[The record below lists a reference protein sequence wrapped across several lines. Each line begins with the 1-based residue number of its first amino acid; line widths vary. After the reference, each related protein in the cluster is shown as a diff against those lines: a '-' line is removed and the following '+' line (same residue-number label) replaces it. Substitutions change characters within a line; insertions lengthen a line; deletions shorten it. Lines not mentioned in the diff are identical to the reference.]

1 MKKLV
6 LTTVCSLAMVGA
18 TVAQQGLVNWSTAPG
33 SFFIVQTNG
42 TLYSSFFGGGTATLG
57 GIGNEGPGAAGPG
70 FYDALLYGS
79 QNTTGVQVAD
89 PSTLNAL
96 LTGWSATGLYATN
109 ALAATSNGRLGLVSP
124 NLGATVP
131 WGGNTDAN
139 GQSNN
144 IVMAGWS
151 ANLGTTWA
159 AVSNNLANWATVGPT
174 IVGPAFFGL
183 SATGFIVGNDS
194 PSSGATLFVSTQGS
208 FTGNG
213 LPLSQPSASPQVLF
227 LLPVPEPATM
237 ALVGLGGL
245 SLMLFRRQRK

>member
-6 LTTVCSLAMVGA
+6 LTTACSLAMVGA
-18 TVAQQGLVNWSTAPG
+18 TFAQGIINWATAPS

-42 TLYSSFFGGGTATLG
+42 TLYSSLFGGGAATLG
-57 GIGNEGPGAAGPG
+57 GIGNEGPGVAGPG
-70 FYDALLYGS
+70 FYEVLLYDGV
-79 QNTTGVQVAD
+79 NTTGTAVAD
-89 PSTLNAL
+89 PSTVAAL
-96 LTGWSATGLYATN
+96 LSGWHSTELYATN
-109 ALAATSNGRLGLVSP
+109 ALAATFNGRLGLVNP
-124 NLGATVP
+124 NGSATVP
-131 WGGNTDAN
+131 WGGNTDAT

-159 AVSNNLANWATVGPT
+159 AVSNNLANWNTVQGS

-183 SATGFIVGNDS
+183 SATGFLVGNDS
-194 PSSGATLFVSTQGS
+194 PSSGATLFGS
-208 FTGNG
+208 GAATGNG
-213 LPLSQPSASPQVLF
+213 LPLSNPSASPQTLF

>member
-6 LTTVCSLAMVGA
+6 LTTVCALALTGA
-18 TVAQQGLVNWSTAPG
+18 AFAQGLVNWASAP
-33 SFFIVQTNG
+33 SSSFIVQSNTALS
-42 TLYSSFFGGGTATLG
+42 TLFGGTGTG
-57 GIGNEGPGAAGPG
+57 GVSGNEGPGAAGPG
-70 FYDALLYGS
+70 FYEVLLYGS
-79 QNTTGVQVAD
+79 QNTTGVTVAG
-89 PSTLNAL
+89 PSTVAAL
-96 LTGWSATGLYATN
+96 LSGWHSTELYATN
-109 ALAATSNGRLGLVSP
+109 ALAATYNGRLGLVNP
-124 NLGATVP
+124 NGSATVP
-131 WGGNTDAN
+131 WGGNSDAN

-159 AVSNNLANWATVGPT
+159 AVSNNLANWNTVRGT

-183 SATGFIVGNDS
+183 SSTGYLVGNDS
-194 PSSGATLFVSTQGS
+194 PSSGASLFGS
-208 FTGNG
+208 GTATPNG
-213 LPLSQPSASPQVLF
+213 QPLSNPSANPQELF

>member
-18 TVAQQGLVNWSTAPG
+18 TFAQSGIVNWSTSP
-33 SFFIVQTNG
+33 SSSFIVQTNG
-42 TLYSSFFGGGTATLG
+42 TLYSSLFGGGAAPLG
-57 GIGNEGPGAAGPG
+57 VGNAGPGAAGPG
-70 FYDALLYGS
+70 FYEVLLYGS
-79 QNTTGVQVAD
+79 ANTTGVQVAD
-89 PSTLNAL
+89 PSTVAAL
-96 LTGWSATGLYATN
+96 LSGWHSTELYATN
-109 ALAATSNGRLGLVSP
+109 ALPATYNGRITFVNPSLAAS
-124 NLGATVP
+124 VP
-131 WGGNTDAN
+131 WGGNTDGN

-151 ANLGTTWA
+151 ANLGSSWLV
-159 AVSNNLANWATVGPT
+159 VSNELANWNAVSGT

-183 SATGFIVGNDS
+183 SSTGFLVGNDS
-194 PSSGATLFVSTQGS
+194 PASGATLFGSGTQ
-208 FTGNG
+208 TPNG
-213 LPLSQPSASPQVLF
+213 LPFSQPSASPDVLF